1 MDKIKIISTG
11 PQLCPTTGES
21 LKKKHKSDGCY
32 TRALSHTCAH
42 ARLLVSPLLVKDY
55 VCGKATLRAPTE
67 MFNVRRSIYWGQ
79 EKATFWKIEDRDMF
93 GLIFMNDFML
103 WAKEKQKT
111 IRAHQITATKEIR
124 GGDIKNEGHGQRCVT
139 ER

>member
-1 MDKIKIISTG
+1 
-11 PQLCPTTGES
+11 
-21 LKKKHKSDGCY
+21 
-32 TRALSHTCAH
+32 
-42 ARLLVSPLLVKDY
+42 
-55 VCGKATLRAPTE
+55 

-79 EKATFWKIEDRDMF
+79 GKATFWKIEERVVF

-111 IRAHQITATKEIR
+111 ITAHQIKSRPQKKIR
-124 GGDIKNEGHGQRCVT
+124 GGDIKNEGHGQSRVT